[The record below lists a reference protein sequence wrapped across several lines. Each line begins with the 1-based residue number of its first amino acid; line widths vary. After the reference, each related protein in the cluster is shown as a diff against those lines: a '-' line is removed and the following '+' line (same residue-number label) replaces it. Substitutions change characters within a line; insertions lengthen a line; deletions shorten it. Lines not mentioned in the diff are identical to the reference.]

1 MKSWKNNWM
10 HLSTFLKAFNR
21 HVHYKKKYLQGNR
34 KPFCFLENLW
44 KVSIQRTRLRKVF
57 EENKSSY
64 RNQIIFCFL
73 LLFKTKR
80 PYVGRLNEKD
90 ITENKNFW
98 KAVKPLSSLWI
109 NLLKKVTLVE
119 SNKILPEDEKVVR
132 TLNDFLSNIVKDLL
146 KIFAYISQNVRFMT
160 CLTKILEN
168 ILFNN

>member
-1 MKSWKNNWM
+1 M
-10 HLSTFLKAFNR
+10 
-21 HVHYKKKYLQGNR
+21 R
-34 KPFCFLENLW
+34 KF
-44 KVSIQRTRLRKVF
+44 F
-57 EENKSSY
+57 EENKSSC

-80 PYVGRLNEKD
+80 PYVGRLSEKD

>member
-1 MKSWKNNWM
+1 MPSGKQKTFLFFRKSMKSFHSKDQVAQ
-10 HLSTFLKAFNR
+10 KA
-21 HVHYKKKYLQGNR
+21 
-34 KPFCFLENLW
+34 
-44 KVSIQRTRLRKVF
+44 F

-80 PYVGRLNEKD
+80 PYVDRLNEKD

-98 KAVKPLSSLWI
+98 KAIKPLSSLQV
-109 NLLKKVTLVE
+109 NLLKKLTLVE
-119 SNKILPEDEKVVR
+119 SNKILPENEKVVR
-132 TLNDFLSNIVKDLL
+132 TLNDFFSNIVKDLL
-146 KIFAYISQNVRFMT
+146 KFFAYISQNVRFMT